1 MCRSC
6 TADLHIPCLAAERR
20 QNIELLAVVGVPGKL
35 AVAAEVPGTSVAV
48 DKQPVV
54 GVEPFVAADTFAV
67 VGTLVAAVPSE
78 VAGTLAAAGTFVV
91 ADTFAAVA
99 VPSLAVVAAGSLA
112 AAEDIVEVA
121 RPDIEDIGS
130 SNLLFDLK
138 ERKN

>member
-1 MCRSC
+1 M
-6 TADLHIPCLAAERR
+6 
-20 QNIELLAVVGVPGKL
+20 
-35 AVAAEVPGTSVAV
+35 
-48 DKQPVV
+48 
-54 GVEPFVAADTFAV
+54 AADTFAV
-67 VGTLVAAVPSE
+67 VGTFVVAVPSE
-78 VAGTLAAAGTFVV
+78 VAGTLAA